1 MENLK
6 ITIALI
12 IAVLLQW
19 TLRSVAEPLAYID
32 FPLII
37 VVYAALQR
45 NSIKAIFFGT
55 FAGIAVD
62 ALSGGLL
69 GANGFSKT
77 LIAYMVSELA
87 RRVYLDNLLLRIPV
101 IAGACLLDDL
111 IYYGTHRLLGQEPSV
126 DVGVTISYTLIG
138 TTIAGTMIYLLLDFV
153 LTERARPKRRDV
165 FAARRQTRR
174 RNPIRLSK

>member
-1 MENLK
+1 MNQLK

-12 IAVLLQW
+12 IAILLQW
-19 TLRSVAEPLAYID
+19 TLRNVAEPLAYID

-45 NSIKAIFFGT
+45 DALKAIFFGS

-69 GANGFSKT
+69 GSNGFSKT

-87 RRVYLDNLLLRIPV
+87 RRVYMDNLLLRIPV

-111 IYYGTHRLLGQEPSV
+111 IYYGMHKLLGQEP
-126 DVGVTISYTLIG
+126 VGQLVVVVSYTLIG
-138 TTIAGTMIYLLLDFV
+138 TTIAGTFIYLFLDYV
-153 LTERARPKRRDV
+153 LVERTRTRKREI
-165 FAARRQTRR
+165 FPNRRQTRR
-174 RNPIRLSK
+174 KNPIRFTR

>member
-19 TLRSVAEPLAYID
+19 TLRSVAEPFAYID

-45 NSIKAIFFGT
+45 NSVKAIFFGT

-87 RRVYLDNLLLRIPV
+87 RRVYMDNLLLRIPV
-101 IAGACLLDDL
+101 IAGACVLDDL
-111 IYYGTHRLLGQEPSV
+111 IYYGTHKLLGQEPTGQV
-126 DVGVTISYTLIG
+126 FVIISYTLIG

-153 LTERARPKRRDV
+153 LTEKARPRRRDM
-165 FAARRQTRR
+165 FPARRQTRR